1 MSINDVNMVKY
12 KLELEMPDSFEK
24 GCCYDCYLAEYSEF
38 TEEYSCIIPLD
49 WYDDCPLEKVSGDQS
64 YGRIVWIFL

>member
-1 MSINDVNMVKY
+1 MNTVKY

-49 WYDDCPLEKVSGDQS
+49 WYDDCPLEKVSGD
-64 YGRIVWIFL
+64 